1 MYKKMLSF
9 GNKKYYLDFDAIAK
23 WCLSSSANPFKEIE
37 INEGYD
43 TNDEGD
49 VQLNSKVIRELKTNS
64 PQDDTIRYD
73 LFKMLVSPFLGE
85 VSLTSD
91 IQENFSYALL
101 FNSLVNMKFLVEI
114 IDE

>member
-1 MYKKMLSF
+1 MQKKMLKF
-9 GNKKYYLDFDAIAK
+9 GGRKYYLDMDVVAK

-43 TNDEGD
+43 TNDDGD
-49 VQLNSKVIRELKTNS
+49 VQLNSKVIRELKTNN

-73 LFKMLVSPFLGE
+73 LFKMLASPFLGE
-85 VSLTSD
+85 VSSLTE
-91 IQENFSYALL
+91 IQDSFSYTLL
-101 FNSLVNMKFLVEI
+101 FNSLINMKFLVEI